1 MSMLIHLGA
10 YYFSRICRYGKDF
23 FNTRM
28 NAIFSGT
35 SMKNVSGF
43 SLLEVILAV
52 LIVGVSVPV
61 LLSLQG
67 VLSRGVSTTHALIER
82 IPYIRSYFVEA
93 DKEKLYESGR
103 SYKKVI
109 EDPSLT
115 MTYSASKP
123 TSRKLR
129 DFENLLLERVEAQWT
144 TILGTRTETFT
155 KARFFVK
162 KEKA

>member
-1 MSMLIHLGA
+1 MSILIRLGT
-10 YYFSRICRYGKDF
+10 YYFSRLLRCEKSLP
-23 FNTRM
+23 NTM
-28 NAIFSGT
+28 KNAIFSRT
-35 SMKNVSGF
+35 RMKNVSGF
-43 SLLEVILAV
+43 SLLEVLLAV

-93 DKEKLYESGR
+93 DKEKLYEGEKFH
-103 SYKKVI
+103 KKVI

-115 MTYSASKP
+115 MTYSAVKP
-123 TSRKLR
+123 TSRKFR
-129 DFENLLLERVEAQWT
+129 GFENLLLERVKAQWP

-155 KARFFVK
+155 KVRFFIK